1 MKAIPSI
8 SFNRYCFSSIQ
19 SLNISKY
26 KQLENKIMRNDYSCL
41 SVYLWRSEA
50 YLTELEEATGAVG
63 SDSETLQ

>member
-1 MKAIPSI
+1 
-8 SFNRYCFSSIQ
+8 
-19 SLNISKY
+19 
-26 KQLENKIMRNDYSCL
+26 MRNDYSCL